1 MLSPGLV
8 IMHLLK
14 LSFAQNKQKK
24 KKTKKAII
32 NYYDVFIL
40 HHVVNYISLSN
51 FPTLNRNYRVS
62 AIPRNDILRHLNKGR
77 VSMHTIFKLLTTL
90 QKDSRATI
98 FALLEVVDA
107 LFL

>member
-62 AIPRNDILRHLNKGR
+62 AIPRNDLLRR
-77 VSMHTIFKLLTTL
+77 PFK
-90 QKDSRATI
+90 QGPC
-98 FALLEVVDA
+98 
-107 LFL
+107 